1 MIWNEN
7 VKYWNQVLDAHTVWA
22 RDHTK
27 DYLEEMESHKLNPSA
42 LTYGTLARKPTIRKK
57 IESWGVWGVTG
68 YHVNPC
74 DLMLGCGASMG
85 RCFQKAT
92 CRGISQEVSR
102 RFAISNFGSA
112 TWGLSLCGL
121 RWCPKCPKV
130 VWQGIASVAGIAC
143 IALCL
148 LSCWHLLLSQEG
160 LHQSELRFCISIH
173 SEYIPQPIRSN
184 QIQSDPISVSGPRWK
199 RQKQYCSAGRPFEGI
214 CQGTAQHTLCRSCV
228 SFVSLAVLVNSCM
241 CVAQALQESAGC
253 LSLLISMLIPLG
265 RR

>member
-184 QIQSDPISVSGPRWK
+184 QIQSDPIRSNQRVRPSLEEAKAILFCWPSFWRHMSRHCAAHLVPFLCLFCLFSRFGK
-199 RQKQYCSAGRPFEGI
+199 FLYVCSASTAGI
-214 CQGTAQHTLCRSCV
+214 CR
-228 SFVSLAVLVNSCM
+228 M
-241 CVAQALQESAGC
+241 
-253 LSLLISMLIPLG
+253 P
-265 RR
+265 